1 MCVKQRIFFAFPPV
15 LTDICA
21 MQKSVHILIIEDD
34 SEIQKLLA
42 GLLVR
47 NGWHV
52 SQATDGR
59 QADAILASSRI
70 DLVLLD
76 IMLPGEDGLSI
87 CARLRAISTMPI
99 LILSAKGDDID
110 RVVGLEMGADD
121 YLSKPFNPRELE
133 ARIKALLRRSRM
145 AQKESWLKATIL
157 YFAGCWQLDVRKRE
171 LYDNDGVQT
180 YLTPAEFDLL
190 RVFCERPGI
199 TLSREQLIELTQGR
213 KVVSAERS
221 IDILIS
227 RLRRKLERGEKAEKL
242 IHTVRSGGYEF
253 IATVSEIP
261 Q

>member
-1 MCVKQRIFFAFPPV
+1 
-15 LTDICA
+15 
-21 MQKSVHILIIEDD
+21 MQNSIHILIIEDD
-34 SEIQKLLA
+34 AEIQDLLSGLLA
-42 GLLVR
+42 R

-52 SQATDGR
+52 SQASDGR
-59 QADAILASSRI
+59 EADAILASSRI
-70 DLVLLD
+70 DLILLD

-133 ARIKALLRRSRM
+133 ARVRALLRRSRM
-145 AQKESWLKATIL
+145 AQQESWIRAPIL
-157 YFAGCWQLDVRKRE
+157 YFGNGWQLDTRKRE
-171 LYDNDGVQT
+171 LSDKDGVQT

-213 KVVSAERS
+213 KVVNAERS
-221 IDILIS
+221 VDILIS
-227 RLRRKLERGEKAEKL
+227 RLRRKLERADISEKL

-253 IATVSEIP
+253 IGTVSETR